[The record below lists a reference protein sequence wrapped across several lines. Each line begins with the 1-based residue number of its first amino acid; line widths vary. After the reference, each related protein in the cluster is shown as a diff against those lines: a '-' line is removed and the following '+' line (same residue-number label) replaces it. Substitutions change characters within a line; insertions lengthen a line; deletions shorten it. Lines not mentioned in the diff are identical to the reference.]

1 MLGLPSGPPSG
12 KLGTTLAGKG
22 HGEDVPVVYLVRH
35 AHAGRKADW
44 QGPDLIRPLSR
55 QGHLEA
61 LGLID
66 QLRGRSVR
74 RVLSSSTRRCLQ
86 TVQPLAD
93 LLRLPVEPSDA
104 LGVEAS
110 GADMLPLL
118 TDPALHQAV
127 LCTHG
132 ENIGEVFDEL
142 RGVGIQLSDR
152 PRWAKGSTWVIE
164 RNGQRW
170 RGTYLEPRSVEP
182 AVADRPPR

>member
-1 MLGLPSGPPSG
+1 MLGLPCGSPSV
-12 KLGTTLAGKG
+12 KLGTTLAGEG

-35 AHAGRKADW
+35 AHAGRKVDW
-44 QGPDLIRPLSR
+44 PGPDMVRPLTP
-55 QGHLEA
+55 QGRLEA

-66 QLRGRSVR
+66 QLHGRSVR

-93 LLRLPVEPSDA
+93 RLGLPVEPSDA

-118 TDPALHQAV
+118 TDPSLHQAV

-132 ENIGEVFDEL
+132 ENIGEVFEEL

-164 RNGQRW
+164 RNGQHW

-182 AVADRPPR
+182 AAADRPSR